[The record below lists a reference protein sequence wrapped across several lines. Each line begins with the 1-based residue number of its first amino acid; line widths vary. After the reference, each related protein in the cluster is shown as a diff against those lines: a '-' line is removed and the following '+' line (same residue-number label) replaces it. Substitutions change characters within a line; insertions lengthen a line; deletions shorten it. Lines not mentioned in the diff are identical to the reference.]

1 MPRLTIGDDRLIF
14 TTINDRLQ
22 KDLKSV
28 QNQVQARPLD
38 IKNYELRPP
47 KFPIWL
53 VPGHPPG
60 DRCWISTPTTP
71 LISLPL
77 LGIANECQ

>member
-1 MPRLTIGDDRLIF
+1 MPRLTMGDDRLIF

-28 QNQVQARPLD
+28 QNKVQARPLD

-60 DRCWISTPTTP
+60 PLLDSNPRNP
-71 LISLPL
+71 LISFPL
-77 LGIANECQ
+77 LGIANECR

>member
-53 VPGHPPG
+53 VPGHPP
-60 DRCWISTPTTP
+60 R
-71 LISLPL
+71 PL
-77 LGIANECQ
+77 LDPNPHNPPHLPSPVGNSE